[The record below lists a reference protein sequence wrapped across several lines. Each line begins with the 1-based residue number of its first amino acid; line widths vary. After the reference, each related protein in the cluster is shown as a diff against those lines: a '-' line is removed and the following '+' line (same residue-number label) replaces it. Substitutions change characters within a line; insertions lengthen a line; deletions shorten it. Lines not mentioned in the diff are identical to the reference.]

1 MIEKINQLLPVEVE
15 RNNHGE
21 WIHPEV
27 GGYWESNF
35 GADIESITGA
45 DWDELKRHFNIVTVK
60 MYLETSVSS
69 DDFDEIMDGCDLSKW
84 NPIAPHGFFLFSINF
99 TEDGPVL
106 WWAKPKTN
114 LPEEVIQSLKEVS

>member
-99 TEDGPVL
+99 TEDGAEAI
-106 WWAKPKTN
+106 WAKAK
-114 LPEEVIQSLKEVS
+114 IDFDAIAQSLKEVS

>member
-1 MIEKINQLLPVEVE
+1 MSEKINQLMPVEVE

-35 GADIESITGA
+35 GADIESITGE
-45 DWDELKRHFNIVTVK
+45 DWSELKRHFNIVTVK
-60 MYLETSVSS
+60 MYLEKSVSS

-99 TEDGPVL
+99 TEDGAEAI
-106 WWAKPKTN
+106 WAKAK
-114 LPEEVIQSLKEVS
+114 IDFDAIAQSLKEVS

>member
-60 MYLETSVSS
+60 MYLEASVSS

-99 TEDGPVL
+99 TEDGAEAI
-106 WWAKPKTN
+106 WAKAK
-114 LPEEVIQSLKEVS
+114 IDFDAIAQSLKEVS